1 MARKIYKGKNLRIFV
16 DGKALLH
23 STECG
28 FSTTTN
34 FESIATKDTNGNVQ
48 TPGNYEWSVTANTL
62 FVDKDVSDADKFDTL
77 ELLQKY
83 LAQETVTI
91 QFMTNIGQEVVLSGE
106 AYMSGS
112 NFSAPT
118 EGSATGDF
126 TFQGN
131 GDFTAER
138 LATVGPLSF
147 MTSNNVIEIDP
158 VTGVIFNVVATNSPT
173 SYAFV
178 ATPNAVPGGITVDTV
193 TGVITAGAGFPT
205 GVNFLGTSLRITNA
219 NGYNDFPLAF
229 IIT

>member
-62 FVDKDVSDADKFDTL
+62 FVDKDVLDTDKFDTL

-106 AYMSGS
+106 AYMSGT

-138 LATVGPLSF
+138 LPASGSLSVI
-147 MTSNNVIEIDP
+147 SSDNVIDI
-158 VTGVIFNVVATNSPT
+158 VNGTGGTFNVTASNTPTLYELLGDVPAGVTINS
-173 SYAFV
+173 S
-178 ATPNAVPGGITVDTV
+178 
-193 TGVITAGAGFPT
+193 TGVITFTDAVPVG
-205 GVNFLGTSLRITNA
+205 NYLGLEIRVTNA
-219 NGYNDFPLAF
+219 FGYVTQSIA
-229 IIT
+229 IIVTAP